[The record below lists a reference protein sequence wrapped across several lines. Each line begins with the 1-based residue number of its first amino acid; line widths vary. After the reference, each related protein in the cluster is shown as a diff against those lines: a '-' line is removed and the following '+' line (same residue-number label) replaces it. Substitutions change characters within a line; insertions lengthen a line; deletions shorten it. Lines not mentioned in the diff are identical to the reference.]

1 MTRTRH
7 EPLPDILAGLR
18 ALAADLQD
26 NTRVGDDGIPV
37 LKTVI
42 ANPTRPD
49 IRPRAVGAPIPT
61 LSDVVERLP
70 ATADPEAANRQGLSA
85 HIRAA
90 AIVQRVDALWRA
102 DGNDPLDPA
111 MMATLEHALAQ
122 ALQEPT

>member
-1 MTRTRH
+1 MTRIRH

-26 NTRVGDDGIPV
+26 DAQVGDDGIPV
-37 LKTVI
+37 LTTVV

-61 LSDVVERLP
+61 LSDVVARLP
-70 ATADPEAANRQGLSA
+70 ATPDPEAADRQALSA

-90 AIVQRVDALWRA
+90 AITQRVEALWRA

-111 MMATLEHALAQ
+111 MMATLERALAQ

>member
-1 MTRTRH
+1 MSRIRQ
-7 EPLPDILAGLR
+7 PLPDILAGLR

-26 NTRVGDDGIPV
+26 DAQVGDDGIPV
-37 LKTVI
+37 LTTVV

-61 LSDVVERLP
+61 LSDVVARLP
-70 ATADPEAANRQGLSA
+70 ATPDPEAADRQALSA

-90 AIVQRVDALWRA
+90 AIAQRVEALWRA

-111 MMATLEHALAQ
+111 MMATLERALAE
-122 ALQEPT
+122 ALQEAT

>member
-1 MTRTRH
+1 MTRIRH

-26 NTRVGDDGIPV
+26 DAKIGDDGIPV
-37 LKTVI
+37 LTAVI
-42 ANPTRPD
+42 ANPSRPD
-49 IRPRAVGAPIPT
+49 IRPHAVGAPIPT
-61 LSDVVERLP
+61 LSNVVARLP
-70 ATADPEAANRQGLSA
+70 ATPDPGAADRETLSA

-90 AIVQRVDALWRA
+90 TIVQRVDTLWRA

-122 ALQEPT
+122 ALQELT